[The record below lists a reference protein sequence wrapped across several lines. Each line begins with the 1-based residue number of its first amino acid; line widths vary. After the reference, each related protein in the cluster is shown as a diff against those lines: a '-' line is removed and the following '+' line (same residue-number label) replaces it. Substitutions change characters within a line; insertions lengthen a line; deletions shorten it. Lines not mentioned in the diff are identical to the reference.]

1 MPALLG
7 KNQKQL
13 TTMEANESRL
23 VTKLRYVVEVTNCF
37 CKRSFQALREVQN
50 QSLKHTIEDY
60 KIAGALINK
69 FNKRLI
75 SDGDCE
81 EVADKMLETLNQPNE
96 LKQKINK

>member
-69 FNKRLI
+69 
-75 SDGDCE
+75 
-81 EVADKMLETLNQPNE
+81 
-96 LKQKINK
+96 